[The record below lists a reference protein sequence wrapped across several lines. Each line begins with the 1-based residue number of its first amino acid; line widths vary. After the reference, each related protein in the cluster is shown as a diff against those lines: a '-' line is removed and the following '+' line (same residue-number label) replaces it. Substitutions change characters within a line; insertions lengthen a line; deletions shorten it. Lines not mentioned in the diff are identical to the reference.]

1 MRRFFLSNV
10 WTRKR
15 EGVIYQDR
23 MKRVSGGALIS
34 LPVGLF
40 LASKS
45 STGPPFPLPFGAAS
59 LIPLGLIFP
68 RIGKNVLCPAGLF
81 LAGRGFS
88 FSLETACLLNL
99 LGQGFLLLW
108 FCFCPKATLE
118 NVVPVGV
125 FFGVK
130 QHWTRCE
137 IEKIL
142 GWAGEKFAGW
152 KKNLKNCW
160 WEYLRI
166 SHYRYQG

>member
-1 MRRFFLSNV
+1 
-10 WTRKR
+10 
-15 EGVIYQDR
+15 
-23 MKRVSGGALIS
+23 MKRASCWAHIF

-45 STGPPFPLPFGAAS
+45 STGPATFSSPLWTCIVNSTRINFSPNWKKCSLSCRSVFGLKKRWDKFLFSALRTHAFW
-59 LIPLGLIFP
+59 IY
-68 RIGKNVLCPAGLF
+68 RGKVFCSCGSVFAQKQHWKTLF
-81 LAGRGFS
+81 LWV
-88 FSLETACLLNL
+88 C
-99 LGQGFLLLW
+99 
-108 FCFCPKATLE
+108 
-118 NVVPVGV
+118 

-137 IEKIL
+137 TEKIS

-152 KKNLKNCW
+152 FFLKNCW